1 MNFKLAT
8 KANHKQGN
16 SGARE
21 VADLSFSGKTLR
33 FSLSKKFF
41 TESGIAENKSL
52 SWVEEPIDG
61 KVFVF
66 AMSGNTGLTL
76 KNSERGAKGKGFTA
90 ATLVE
95 VLQGAGLLPATITED
110 TKAKFDLAILNQEIG
125 IENVLEGY
133 EVVASEKAD
142 EDEDEASTATTDS
155 VEEVETTPA
164 LEEVVSEGLEA
175 ENFGDDI

>member
-1 MNFKLAT
+1 MSFSFKLAT

-41 TESGIAENKSL
+41 SDSGISGNKSL
-52 SWVEEPIDG
+52 SWVDAPMDG

-76 KNSERGAKGKGFTA
+76 KTSERGDKGKGFTA
-90 ATLVE
+90 ATLAE
-95 VLQGAGLLPATITED
+95 VMQNAGLLTSNITED
-110 TKAKFDLAILNQEIG
+110 TKAKFDLVLITEPIG
-125 IENVLEGY
+125 LENVLEGY
-133 EVVASEKAD
+133 EVVASEQAD
-142 EDEDEASTATTDS
+142 EE
-155 VEEVETTPA
+155 EEVETTTPTE
-164 LEEVVSEGLEA
+164 EEVEEVAQVAQETLEA
-175 ENFGDDI
+175 ESFGDDI

>member
-1 MNFKLAT
+1 MSFSFKLAT

-41 TESGIAENKSL
+41 TESGISGNKSL

-61 KVFVF
+61 KAFVF
-66 AMSGNTGLTL
+66 SMSGNTGLTL
-76 KNSERGAKGKGFTA
+76 KNSERGNKGKGFTA

-95 VLQGAGLLPATITED
+95 VLQSAGLLPATITED
-110 TKAKFDLAILNQEIG
+110 TKAKFDLTLVQEEIG

-142 EDEDEASTATTDS
+142 DEDEDEVAASS
-155 VEEVETTPA
+155 TPA
-164 LEEVVSEGLEA
+164 LEEVEEVEETVLEA
-175 ENFGDDI
+175 DSFGDDI